1 MNHDVI
7 GRGEG
12 VGKGRVVGGREVLGG
27 ESHCNP
33 YAVLWKFI
41 FIK

>member
-12 VGKGRVVGGREVLGG
+12 AGKGRVVGGREVLGG
-27 ESHCNP
+27 GSHCNP
-33 YAVLWKFI
+33 
-41 FIK
+41 